1 MAEIQLKHTAAQIDE
16 TIEKVRNM
24 PEQGVVGPQGPAGVN
39 GKSLEYIWRGTE
51 LGIRQ
56 EGQSEYTY
64 VNLQGPQG
72 LPGSGGDGGSSR
84 EIEIQKGETHIQ
96 WRYVGESSW
105 RNLVSLE
112 ELKGTQGEDGI
123 TPNIAVGTVTTLE
136 AGQKATV
143 TRKGTNENP
152 VFDFGIPKGADG
164 IDGGSADLSNYQTKT
179 DETLNTTSKTIVGA
193 INENSAQLE
202 NIEREIE
209 GLEQGGNLV
218 VSDVEEGEIFEI
230 DYSKPIVSVTGVTL
244 NKSTTIVPKGSTE
257 ILTATIAPSNATDK
271 SVTWSSSNTSIATVN
286 NGVVTGVANGN
297 CNITVTTVD
306 GNHTASCGVT
316 VETVTIPVQSITLNK
331 SSHAFKV
338 DETIQL
344 TPIFN
349 PSNSTN
355 KNVTW
360 SSNNANCT
368 VVDGLV
374 TGKVEGESV
383 VTCTSEDG
391 NHTATC
397 TITVQAKD
405 DTSETQS
412 NIIYEEDGYLCVPVE
427 KLTISEITSYSKDGY
442 KVFQIN
448 QLNLSSSITD
458 TLIDINQ
465 GIDTIL
471 KDVNITKGTWSEVI
485 DESNL
490 TELYAI
496 RPNTY
501 IAFKILTSNLGDKS
515 ITEYFKEVVFGEYV
529 KFKLKT
535 DVNKY
540 ILDESLLN
548 TFVIK
553 SASNFPNA
561 QCCRV
566 NCQNVPRINKLYHF
580 NNWGFAMN
588 TNAVS
593 SENVES
599 IGLHSTNNFIEF
611 LFKPNTFTEFTLD
624 KLKEY
629 INVNKLTIWITGV
642 I

>member
-1 MAEIQLKHTAAQIDE
+1 MTTLNTILIKDLPIKQTSITDNDYVLVSSDGTKKLKIKDITKDLEETTTELSSQLGTINTKVISVEERIQAIENNGTGGGNGNIDSFVTEINSQLETINSQLD
-16 TIEKVRNM
+16 TIEK
-24 PEQGVVGPQGPAGVN
+24 
-39 GKSLEYIWRGTE
+39 K
-51 LGIRQ
+51 
-56 EGQSEYTY
+56 
-64 VNLQGPQG
+64 
-72 LPGSGGDGGSSR
+72 
-84 EIEIQKGETHIQ
+84 
-96 WRYVGESSW
+96 
-105 RNLVSLE
+105 
-112 ELKGTQGEDGI
+112 
-123 TPNIAVGTVTTLE
+123 
-136 AGQKATV
+136 
-143 TRKGTNENP
+143 
-152 VFDFGIPKGADG
+152 
-164 IDGGSADLSNYQTKT
+164 
-179 DETLNTTSKTIVGA
+179 
-193 INENSAQLE
+193 
-202 NIEREIE
+202 IE
-209 GLEQGGNLV
+209 GLEQGGTLV

-360 SSNNANCT
+360 SASNSNCT
-368 VVDGLV
+368 VNTSGLV
-374 TGKVEGESV
+374 TAKVEGECII
-383 VTCTSEDG
+383 TCTTEDA
-391 NHTATC
+391 NKTASC

-405 DTSETQS
+405 VTPEPQS
-412 NIIYEEDGYLCVPVE
+412 NIIYEENGYLCVPVE
-427 KLTISEITSYSKDGY
+427 KLSISEITSYSRDKY

-496 RPNTY
+496 RPNNY

-566 NCQNVPRINKLYHF
+566 NCQNVPRINRSYHF

-593 SENVES
+593 SANVES

-629 INVNKLTIWITGV
+629 INVNKLTIWITEV